1 MTEKIAETTMIY
13 RDLGAT
19 GEKVSLIGIGGAHIG
34 IKTVE
39 QEMAIR
45 IVREAVDRGVNFMDN
60 CWDYNKGVSEN
71 RMGKALLDGYRDKV
85 FLMTKI
91 DGRTKKIAAEQ
102 INQSLKRLQTDR
114 LDLVQFHEI
123 LRYEDPF
130 RIFDEKD
137 GAYLAVQEA
146 QKAGKIRFVGFTGH
160 KHPQIHLSF
169 LEIAD
174 ERGFQIDS
182 AQMPI
187 NAMDFHFRSF
197 AKLVV
202 PELVKRK
209 IGVLAMKTLAGGAIL
224 KSNTVTAT
232 ECLHYAMSEPVS
244 VVICGIDSMKVF
256 EQAFKAVETF
266 PQLKKKDIAAITAKT
281 KQAAMSGTF
290 EPFKTSSIFD
300 GTAKNPDWIG
310 EEPAHVQQFA
320 P

>member
-1 MTEKIAETTMIY
+1 MTEDTMIY
-13 RDLGAT
+13 RELGAT
-19 GEKVSLIGIGGAHIG
+19 GEKVSLVGIGGAHIG
-34 IKTVE
+34 QQSVEEKT
-39 QEMAIR
+39 AIR
-45 IVREAVDRGVNFMDN
+45 IVREAIDRGVNFMDN

-71 RMGKALLDGYRDKV
+71 RMGKALQDGYRQKV

-102 INQSLKRLQTDR
+102 INKSLKRLKTDC

-130 RIFDEKD
+130 RVFDEKE
-137 GAYLAVQEA
+137 GAFLAVQEA
-146 QKAGKIRFVGFTGH
+146 QKAGKIRYVGFTGH

-169 LEIAD
+169 LEVAD
-174 ERGFQIDS
+174 ERGFQLHT

-187 NAMDFHFRSF
+187 NVMDFHFRSF
-197 AKLVV
+197 AKIVV
-202 PELVKRK
+202 PVLNKRK

-224 KSNTVTAT
+224 KSKTVTAT
-232 ECLHYAMSEPVS
+232 ECLHYAMSQPVS
-244 VVICGIDSMKVF
+244 VIICGIDNLKVLD
-256 EQAFKAVETF
+256 QALEAVRTF
-266 PQLKKKDIAAITAKT
+266 PSLKKKDIAAITAKT
-281 KQAAMSGTF
+281 KQIAMSGTF

-310 EEPAHVQQFA
+310 EEPKHVTQYA